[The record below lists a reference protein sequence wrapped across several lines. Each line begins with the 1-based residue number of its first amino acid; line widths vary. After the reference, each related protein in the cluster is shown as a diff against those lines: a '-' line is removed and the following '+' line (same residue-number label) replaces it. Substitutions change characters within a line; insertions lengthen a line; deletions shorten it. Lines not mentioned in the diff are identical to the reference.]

1 MTPEHRYRIRATS
14 TSGRSG
20 IAVADSVELS
30 IPFSSPP
37 EFNGQAGHWTP
48 EQFFVSSVASCY
60 VSTFSGMAFKSDLD
74 FLSLHL
80 DAEGTVGQDEGGWR
94 FEEIVLRPR
103 LTISNLAQ
111 RALANRLLRSAKEK
125 CLVARS
131 MACPVVLESAVIIEE
146 QATASN

>member
-1 MTPEHRYRIRATS
+1 MNPEHRYRIRATS

-20 IAVADSVELS
+20 IALAESVELS

-48 EQFFVSSVASCY
+48 EQFFISSVASCY
-60 VSTFSGMAFKSDLD
+60 VSTFSGMAFKSNLD

-80 DAEGTVGQDEGGWR
+80 DAEGTVGEDEGGWR

-103 LTISNLAQ
+103 LTISHIGE
-111 RALANRLLRSAKEK
+111 RTLANRLLHRAKEK

-131 MACPVVLESAVIIEE
+131 MACPVVLETAVIIGEE
-146 QATASN
+146 AAASN